1 MAKGKPKRK
10 PFGMNSSLA
19 DATQVMRQLPVS
31 AMLSSIEMQ
40 INILQE
46 RGVEI
51 RDWENKDR
59 VLKQVRILGG
69 KAYFLAE
76 DKTQG
81 LERRKTMTP
90 DSMANGVEE
99 QKLLLKQYLGQY
111 YYAKMKKKQLEARL
125 RTFREN
131 MLGTKGMQYSP
142 VPRSQTNSVGDGPA
156 TQVIRAMEI
165 EDRIESQKAEMAK
178 TMLNVMKIMD
188 FLPTDST
195 ERSILEY
202 RHIDCLSWKQV
213 CKEAN
218 MTRTPCNKYY
228 NAGIDK
234 LLTYK
239 KVQSILQEFA
249 SSQEPSKP

>member
-1 MAKGKPKRK
+1 
-10 PFGMNSSLA
+10 
-19 DATQVMRQLPVS
+19 
-31 AMLSSIEMQ
+31 
-40 INILQE
+40 
-46 RGVEI
+46 
-51 RDWENKDR
+51 
-59 VLKQVRILGG
+59 
-69 KAYFLAE
+69 
-76 DKTQG
+76 
-81 LERRKTMTP
+81 MTP

-131 MLGTKGMQYSP
+131 MLGTKGMQYSL

>member
-1 MAKGKPKRK
+1 MAEKKEVVDKK
-10 PFGMNSSLA
+10 A
-19 DATQVMRQLPVS
+19 
-31 AMLSSIEMQ
+31 
-40 INILQE
+40 LQK
-46 RGVEI
+46 I
-51 RDWENKDR
+51 WIK
-59 VLKQVRILGG
+59 
-69 KAYFLAE
+69 
-76 DKTQG
+76 
-81 LERRKTMTP
+81 
-90 DSMANGVEE
+90 S
-99 QKLLLKQYLGQY
+99 YLGQY
-111 YYAKMKKKQLEARL
+111 YWARNKKRQLERRL
-125 RTFREN
+125 QTFRQE
-131 MLGTKGMQYSP
+131 MIGTKGMQYSP
-142 VPRSQTNSVGDGPA
+142 VPHSQTNSVGDGPA
-156 TQVIRAMEI
+156 SMVIRAMEI
-165 EDRIESQKAEMAK
+165 EEQIESQKEQMANA
-178 TMLNVMKIMD
+178 MLNVMKIMD

>member
-1 MAKGKPKRK
+1 
-10 PFGMNSSLA
+10 
-19 DATQVMRQLPVS
+19 
-31 AMLSSIEMQ
+31 
-40 INILQE
+40 
-46 RGVEI
+46 
-51 RDWENKDR
+51 
-59 VLKQVRILGG
+59 
-69 KAYFLAE
+69 
-76 DKTQG
+76 
-81 LERRKTMTP
+81 MTP
-90 DSMANGVEE
+90 DSMANEVEE

-125 RTFREN
+125 RAFREN

-249 SSQEPSKP
+249 SSRERCVRQLHGADHRGARRRQARAPRTGRSRRRHGRHGRHVLRDTAKP

>member
-1 MAKGKPKRK
+1 
-10 PFGMNSSLA
+10 
-19 DATQVMRQLPVS
+19 
-31 AMLSSIEMQ
+31 
-40 INILQE
+40 
-46 RGVEI
+46 
-51 RDWENKDR
+51 
-59 VLKQVRILGG
+59 
-69 KAYFLAE
+69 
-76 DKTQG
+76 
-81 LERRKTMTP
+81 MTP

-202 RHIDCLSWKQV
+202 RYIDCLSWKQV
-213 CKEAN
+213 CKEVHLSRSSAN
-218 MTRTPCNKYY
+218 DCCNK
-228 NAGIDK
+228 GINK
-234 LLTYK
+234 LLEFK
-239 KVQSILQEFA
+239 KVQATIQEFA
-249 SSQEPSKP
+249 SAQEPSKP

>member
-1 MAKGKPKRK
+1 MFHSLCPEEYFFPALKSVCLFCTDIPCLICLFFQIFTDYPVHCGRTVCRTAAKKR
-10 PFGMNSSLA
+10 GA
-19 DATQVMRQLPVS
+19 AH
-31 AMLSSIEMQ
+31 
-40 INILQE
+40 
-46 RGVEI
+46 
-51 RDWENKDR
+51 
-59 VLKQVRILGG
+59 
-69 KAYFLAE
+69 
-76 DKTQG
+76 
-81 LERRKTMTP
+81 
-90 DSMANGVEE
+90 
-99 QKLLLKQYLGQY
+99 
-111 YYAKMKKKQLEARL
+111 
-125 RTFREN
+125 
-131 MLGTKGMQYSP
+131 
-142 VPRSQTNSVGDGPA
+142 SQTNNVGDGPA

>member
-76 DKTQG
+76 DTQG

-90 DSMANGVEE
+90 DSMANEVEE

>member
-1 MAKGKPKRK
+1 
-10 PFGMNSSLA
+10 
-19 DATQVMRQLPVS
+19 
-31 AMLSSIEMQ
+31 
-40 INILQE
+40 
-46 RGVEI
+46 
-51 RDWENKDR
+51 
-59 VLKQVRILGG
+59 
-69 KAYFLAE
+69 
-76 DKTQG
+76 
-81 LERRKTMTP
+81 MTP

-218 MTRTPCNKYY
+218 MTRTRVTNTTTQELTSCLHTKKYSQFY
-228 NAGIDK
+228 RNSPPPK
-234 LLTYK
+234 NP
-239 KVQSILQEFA
+239 QSLEIA
-249 SSQEPSKP
+249 

>member
-1 MAKGKPKRK
+1 
-10 PFGMNSSLA
+10 
-19 DATQVMRQLPVS
+19 
-31 AMLSSIEMQ
+31 
-40 INILQE
+40 
-46 RGVEI
+46 
-51 RDWENKDR
+51 
-59 VLKQVRILGG
+59 
-69 KAYFLAE
+69 
-76 DKTQG
+76 
-81 LERRKTMTP
+81 
-90 DSMANGVEE
+90 MANEVEE

-142 VPRSQTNSVGDGPA
+142 VPRSQTNSVGDGLA
-156 TQVIRAMEI
+156 TQVIRAME
-165 EDRIESQKAEMAK
+165 K

-188 FLPTDST
+188 FLPTDSA